1 MKTSIID
8 YKLKLLFEFLH
19 RYSILGKQASL

>member
-1 MKTSIID
+1 METSIID

-19 RYSILGKQASL
+19 RYFILGEQASL